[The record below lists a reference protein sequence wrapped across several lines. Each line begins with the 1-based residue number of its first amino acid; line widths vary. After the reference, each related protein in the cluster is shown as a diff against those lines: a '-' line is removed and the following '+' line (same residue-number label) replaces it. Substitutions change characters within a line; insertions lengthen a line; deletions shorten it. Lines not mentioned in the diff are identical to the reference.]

1 MDRPD
6 LDQEVVGVEWQQE
19 TKITNSTP
27 YLLGG
32 CSNFDTKVLAL
43 CESNGED
50 LATLSI
56 KNLQLVEILKMA

>member
-1 MDRPD
+1 M
-6 LDQEVVGVEWQQE
+6 VEWQQE
-19 TKITNSTP
+19 VMITTSTP

-56 KNLQLVEILKMA
+56 KNLLLVKILKLALIFCIKNSNF